1 MMVSLALVSLLTYF
15 EER

>member
-1 MMVSLALVSLLTYF
+1 MIVSLALVSLLTYF